1 MHRIRELR
9 EEKGLTQVRLA
20 VSADMNPAT
29 LNRIE
34 MGKANPN
41 LKTLERLADAL
52 GITVSRL
59 LEDDSPKGLEPPLPF
74 SSEPSEAERRLT
86 QAPEVLGAYILGR
99 MERHEADLYADDSP
113 HFRTATSATLWLAG
127 VEEEASFWTDWA
139 LEQAV
144 KIMPV
149 PRTGSQILDGI
160 GAFVDGLEV
169 MGFMLSFVG
178 LKNRAEERIKSMND
192 TPDEIAALRLAKAD
206 AAVDEAR
213 ARLEDLRTAHE
224 A

>member
-74 SSEPSEAERRLT
+74 SSEAERRLT

-139 LEQAV
+139 MEQAV

-149 PRTGSQILDGI
+149 PRTGSPILDDVY
-160 GAFVDGLEV
+160 ALVDGLVV
-169 MGFMLSFVG
+169 MGFMFSFPD
-178 LKNRAEERIKSMND
+178 LKNRAEERIKAMSD
-192 TPDEIAALRLAKAD
+192 TPDEIATR
-206 AAVDEAR
+206 
-213 ARLEDLRTAHE
+213 RLEKTTALAE
-224 A
+224 QSRGRFEEMRANNG